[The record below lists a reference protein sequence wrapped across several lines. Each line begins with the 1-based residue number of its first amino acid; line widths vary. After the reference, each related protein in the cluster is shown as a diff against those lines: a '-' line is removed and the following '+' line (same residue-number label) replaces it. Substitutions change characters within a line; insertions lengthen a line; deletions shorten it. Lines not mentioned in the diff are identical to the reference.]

1 MEKKTITVIDN
12 RTGKKYEFS
21 IKDGTCGP
29 NVVDLST
36 FYNKTGMF
44 VYDPGFTSTAS
55 CQSKITYIDG
65 DKGHL
70 LHRGYS
76 IEDLAENSDYPEV
89 CYLLLNGELPDEI
102 KKKKFTKL
110 LTFHTMLHEQILSF
124 YSGFRRDSH
133 PMAVMVGIVG
143 ALSSFYSE
151 KTHNFSSNEGQW
163 VAVSRLLAKM
173 PTIAAMAYKYSLGQP
188 FIYPKNDTSSCTKEN
203 LTFSENIK
211 EFEKLKINLFGL
223 SKDSIESHLKFTNK
237 YKLEVELISDPDIHL
252 IKQLGSWV
260 KKSMYGKEY
269 MGVERSTFL
278 IDEDNIILEIWRK
291 VKVNGHVQNVLD
303 ICNKK

>member
-1 MEKKTITVIDN
+1 MNDNFLVGRKLPNFNLKT
-12 RTGKKYEFS
+12 
-21 IKDGTCGP
+21 
-29 NVVDLST
+29 
-36 FYNKTGMF
+36 
-44 VYDPGFTSTAS
+44 
-55 CQSKITYIDG
+55 
-65 DKGHL
+65 
-70 LHRGYS
+70 
-76 IEDLAENSDYPEV
+76 
-89 CYLLLNGELPDEI
+89 
-102 KKKKFTKL
+102 TK
-110 LTFHTMLHEQILSF
+110 
-124 YSGFRRDSH
+124 RDSLTDSKLI
-133 PMAVMVGIVG
+133 GNRSI
-143 ALSSFYSE
+143 
-151 KTHNFSSNEGQW
+151 
-163 VAVSRLLAKM
+163 
-173 PTIAAMAYKYSLGQP
+173 I

-203 LTFSENIK
+203 LTFSEKVK

-278 IDEDNIILEIWRK
+278 IDENNIISEVWRK

>member
-1 MEKKTITVIDN
+1 MNDN
-12 RTGKKYEFS
+12 F
-21 IKDGTCGP
+21 
-29 NVVDLST
+29 
-36 FYNKTGMF
+36 
-44 VYDPGFTSTAS
+44 
-55 CQSKITYIDG
+55 
-65 DKGHL
+65 
-70 LHRGYS
+70 
-76 IEDLAENSDYPEV
+76 
-89 CYLLLNGELPDEI
+89 
-102 KKKKFTKL
+102 
-110 LTFHTMLHEQILSF
+110 
-124 YSGFRRDSH
+124 
-133 PMAVMVGIVG
+133 IVG
-143 ALSSFYSE
+143 RKLPNFNL
-151 KTHNFSSNEGQW
+151 KTTK
-163 VAVSRLLAKM
+163 RDTL
-173 PTIAAMAYKYSLGQP
+173 TDTSLIGNRNII

-203 LTFSENIK
+203 LTFSENVK

-278 IDEDNIILEIWRK
+278 IDEDNTILEIWRK

>member
-1 MEKKTITVIDN
+1 MNDN
-12 RTGKKYEFS
+12 F
-21 IKDGTCGP
+21 
-29 NVVDLST
+29 
-36 FYNKTGMF
+36 
-44 VYDPGFTSTAS
+44 
-55 CQSKITYIDG
+55 
-65 DKGHL
+65 
-70 LHRGYS
+70 
-76 IEDLAENSDYPEV
+76 
-89 CYLLLNGELPDEI
+89 
-102 KKKKFTKL
+102 
-110 LTFHTMLHEQILSF
+110 
-124 YSGFRRDSH
+124 
-133 PMAVMVGIVG
+133 IVG
-143 ALSSFYSE
+143 RKLPNFNL
-151 KTHNFSSNEGQW
+151 KTTKRDTLTDTNLIGN
-163 VAVSRLLAKM
+163 RN
-173 PTIAAMAYKYSLGQP
+173 II

-203 LTFSENIK
+203 LTFSENVK

-278 IDEDNIILEIWRK
+278 IDENNIISEVWRK

>member
-1 MEKKTITVIDN
+1 MNDN
-12 RTGKKYEFS
+12 F
-21 IKDGTCGP
+21 
-29 NVVDLST
+29 
-36 FYNKTGMF
+36 
-44 VYDPGFTSTAS
+44 
-55 CQSKITYIDG
+55 
-65 DKGHL
+65 
-70 LHRGYS
+70 
-76 IEDLAENSDYPEV
+76 
-89 CYLLLNGELPDEI
+89 
-102 KKKKFTKL
+102 
-110 LTFHTMLHEQILSF
+110 
-124 YSGFRRDSH
+124 
-133 PMAVMVGIVG
+133 IVG
-143 ALSSFYSE
+143 RKLPNFNL
-151 KTHNFSSNEGQW
+151 KTTKRDTLTDTNLIGN
-163 VAVSRLLAKM
+163 KN
-173 PTIAAMAYKYSLGQP
+173 II

-203 LTFSENIK
+203 LTFSENVK

-291 VKVNGHVQNVLD
+291 VKVNGHVQSVLD